1 MFGIPD
7 YVKFKPL
14 ATGVKT
20 QLNRF
25 IAEYGAVENVEI
37 HKDVVRLSIRLTG
50 ISHPVDAEMRTFR
63 ISPDGTSVELG
74 GYSSS
79 IPFVAVALNRHFA
92 KTINVTD
99 PKARVVMAL
108 AAKLLA

>member
-7 YVKFKPL
+7 SVKFKPL
-14 ATGVKT
+14 AAGVKA
-20 QLNRF
+20 QFNRF
-25 IAEYGAVENVEI
+25 IAEYGAIESVEI

-63 ISPDGTSVELG
+63 ISPDGTSVTLG

-79 IPFVAVALNRHFA
+79 VPFVAEALNRHFT
-92 KTINVTD
+92 KTVKVSD
-99 PKARVVMAL
+99 PKAKAVMAL
-108 AAKLLA
+108 AARLLS